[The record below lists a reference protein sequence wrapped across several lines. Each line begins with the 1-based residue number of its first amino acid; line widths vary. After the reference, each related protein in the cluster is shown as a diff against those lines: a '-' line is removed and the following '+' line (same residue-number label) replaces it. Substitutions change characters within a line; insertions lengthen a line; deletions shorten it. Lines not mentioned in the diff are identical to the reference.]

1 MTELPNDRM
10 NELSNAHSNIRTF
23 GHSVISHQ
31 GFTLIELLVASL
43 LLGMLVMIM
52 TMLFNSS
59 SIAWRTGTA
68 GVALLGDTRRQL
80 GSFHDIRDE
89 ILPGIGSTAKGD
101 ARALTY
107 RTVSLWQ
114 KNSNQLR
121 TDRAYEAVTYS
132 RGLNEGFFSGTGNL
146 GQQKSF
152 ESGQTAGSGL
162 FTVGVR
168 SAGPNGE
175 FGDDDDITTWPDEV
189 F

>member
-1 MTELPNDRM
+1 MRK
-10 NELSNAHSNIRTF
+10 
-23 GHSVISHQ
+23 

-43 LLGMLVMIM
+43 LLGMLVSVL

-80 GSFHDIRDE
+80 GAFHDIRDE
-89 ILPGIGSTAKGD
+89 ILPGVGDSSGSGES
-101 ARALTY
+101 RSINY

-114 KNSNQLR
+114 RNSDQLR
-121 TDRAYEAVTYS
+121 TGRAYDTVVWGSAPS
-132 RGLNEGFFSGTGNL
+132 FSLGNAKSGAPCSLTG
-146 GQQKSF
+146 GQQK
-152 ESGQTAGSGL
+152 GGSL

-175 FGDDDDITTWPDEV
+175 FGDEDDITTWPDEV

>member
-1 MTELPNDRM
+1 MLIRNSLPRNSQ
-10 NELSNAHSNIRTF
+10 LAIRN
-23 GHSVISHQ
+23 SRQ

-43 LLGMLVMIM
+43 LLGMMVMIM

-80 GSFHDIRDE
+80 GAFHDIRDE
-89 ILPGIGSTAKGD
+89 ALPGIKSNAKGD
-101 ARALTY
+101 ARKIEY
-107 RTVSLWQ
+107 RTVSVWQ
-114 KNSNQLR
+114 KNSSQLR
-121 TDRAYEAVTYS
+121 TDRAYDTITFA
-132 RGLNEGFFSGTGNL
+132 RGLSAGDFQGTGNL
-146 GQQKSF
+146 GQQKSL
-152 ESGQTAGSGL
+152 EGGRTAGSGL

>member
-1 MTELPNDRM
+1 MR
-10 NELSNAHSNIRTF
+10 R
-23 GHSVISHQ
+23 

-43 LLGMLVMIM
+43 LLGILVVIM

-68 GVALLGDTRRQL
+68 GVALLGDMRRQL

-89 ILPGIGSTAKGD
+89 VLPGVGSTAKGD
-101 ARALTY
+101 ARPIAY

-114 KNSNQLR
+114 KNSSQLR
-121 TDRAYEAVTYS
+121 TDRAYEQITFA
-132 RGLNEGFFSGTGNL
+132 RGLSASDFQGTGNL
-146 GQQKSF
+146 GQQKSL
-152 ESGQTAGSGL
+152 EGGQTAGSGL

-168 SAGPNGE
+168 SAGPDGE
-175 FGDDDDITTWPDEV
+175 FGTDDDITTWPDEV